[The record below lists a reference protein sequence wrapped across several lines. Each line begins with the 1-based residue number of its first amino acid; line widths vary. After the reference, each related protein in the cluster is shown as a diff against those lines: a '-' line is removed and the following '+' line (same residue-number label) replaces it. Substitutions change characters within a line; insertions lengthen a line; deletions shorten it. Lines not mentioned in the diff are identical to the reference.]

1 MKTVKDASELQSNAL
16 SISYPLPAIVGCG
29 LWEDLSNGYVTKK
42 PKKKRTSVQIIADS
56 GPDDAGRVRLSIN
69 PQHAG
74 PAPRIYLAEDAP
86 VSETSTQLYDQ
97 VLTTSALR
105 VNFLMCDPSDRYET
119 GDPVTS
125 DEKSSLLTK
134 RSIESSF

>member
-74 PAPRIYLAEDAP
+74 PAPWFKAKFPFRLS
-86 VSETSTQLYDQ
+86 VQWVHRSTQ
-97 VLTTSALR
+97 
-105 VNFLMCDPSDRYET
+105 
-119 GDPVTS
+119 
-125 DEKSSLLTK
+125 
-134 RSIESSF
+134 I